1 MDSTQAQRF
10 RFVHNS
16 NPTRPGEE
24 EKRLIRS
31 HASREAYA
39 KIRRI
44 RVANYLSLSKTTTNP
59 NHNEHKTALP
69 SLATAESGSTVAMN
83 PPSLLSAGQV
93 DPFGAFAVPLRPMES
108 FLLDH
113 YVRVVIPAST
123 DTCQSFRESGW
134 GAFFKH
140 RMTVD
145 WVPLAL
151 ADPGLLSG
159 VLLAACRHLA
169 VVEQD
174 NARRYV
180 FKTMAIQYKLVCLR
194 NLTAAL
200 AVESLALGDSAMAKV
215 IALGIDEITLGNI
228 EVSRSHLLGAM
239 KMADLRG
246 GPENLGLNGLL
257 TFILR
262 RLMNDKGILQ
272 NYDCFGKSYDG
283 LEVVR

>member
-1 MDSTQAQRF
+1 MDATRAQRL
-10 RFVHNS
+10 RFVHIS
-16 NPTRPGEE
+16 NPTRPRGE

-44 RVANYLSLSKTTTNP
+44 RVANHLGLSNTTTNP
-59 NHNEHKTALP
+59 NHNEHATALP
-69 SLATAESGSTVAMN
+69 SPATAESGSAVAIN
-83 PPSLLSAGQV
+83 PPKLLCAGQV
-93 DPFGAFAVPLRPMES
+93 DPFGAFAAPLRPIES

-159 VLLAACRHLA
+159 VLLGACRHLA
-169 VVEQD
+169 VVERD
-174 NARRYV
+174 DARRHV
-180 FKTMAIQYKLVCLR
+180 FKTMAIQYKLACLR
-194 NLTAAL
+194 NLMAAL
-200 AVESLALGDSAMAKV
+200 AVEPLALGDSALAKV
-215 IALGIDEITLGNI
+215 IALGIDE
-228 EVSRSHLLGAM
+228 V
-239 KMADLRG
+239 
-246 GPENLGLNGLL
+246 
-257 TFILR
+257 
-262 RLMNDKGILQ
+262 
-272 NYDCFGKSYDG
+272 C
-283 LEVVR
+283 